1 MRNSKIPSICVLLGF
16 LVVVDGLAGFA
27 GAENHPTKAVKT
39 HQADLPEIEMFA
51 AMESGKLEVQLI
63 PTDSTRGHVL
73 LKNNTDLPLNV
84 KLPEAFAGLP
94 VLAQFG
100 GGRGGRGGGMGGMG
114 MGGGGMGGMSQG
126 MGGGMGGMGMGG
138 GGMGMGGGFFNVE
151 PGKARK
157 IQVPLVC
164 LEHGKPDPRPRIPY
178 VIKPLEE
185 VSDSPE
191 VYELC
196 SMLGYGQIDQ
206 RAAQV
211 AAWHLQN
218 KMSWNQL
225 ATKEIR
231 HLNGFREPYFTSD
244 EIYRGMLI
252 VRETELRAESRPR
265 TLSPG
270 EKQEPIEF
278 LKDKELGAS

>member
-1 MRNSKIPSICVLLGF
+1 MRNSNILGICVLLGF
-16 LVVVDGLAGFA
+16 LVVMDGLAEFA
-27 GAENHPTKAVKT
+27 GAEDRPTRAVKT
-39 HQADLPEIEMFA
+39 RQADLPKIEMFA
-51 AMESGKLEVQLI
+51 AMESGKLEVKLI
-63 PTDSTRGHVL
+63 PMDSTRGHVL
-73 LKNNTDLPLNV
+73 LKNKTDLPLSV

-100 GGRGGRGGGMGGMG
+100 GRGGDRGDRGNRGGGF
-114 MGGGGMGGMSQG
+114 GGGGGMSQG

-138 GGMGMGGGFFNVE
+138 MGGMGMGGGFFNVE

-206 RAAQV
+206 RTAQV

-218 KMSWNQL
+218 EMSWKQL

-231 HLNGFREPYFTSD
+231 HLNGVHEPYFTSD
-244 EIYRGMLI
+244 EIYRAMLI
-252 VRETELRAESRPR
+252 VHETELRAESRPR
-265 TLSPG
+265 TFSPG
-270 EKQEPIEF
+270 EKQAPIKF

>member
-1 MRNSKIPSICVLLGF
+1 MRSSKILGICVLLGS
-16 LVVVDGLAGFA
+16 LVVVDGLAEFA
-27 GAENHPTKAVKT
+27 GAEDHPSRAVKIR
-39 HQADLPEIEMFA
+39 QVDLPKIEMFA
-51 AMESGKLEVQLI
+51 AMESGKLEVKLI

-73 LKNNTDLPLNV
+73 LKNKTDLPLSV

-100 GGRGGRGGGMGGMG
+100 GGGGDRGDRGNRGGG
-114 MGGGGMGGMSQG
+114 GGMSQG

-138 GGMGMGGGFFNVE
+138 MGMGGMGGGFFNVQ

-218 KMSWNQL
+218 EMSWNQL

-231 HLNGFREPYFTSD
+231 HLNGVREPYFSSD
-244 EIYRGMLI
+244 EIYRAMLI

-265 TLSPG
+265 TFSPG
-270 EKQEPIEF
+270 EKQAPIKF
-278 LKDKELGAS
+278 LKDRELGAS

>member
-1 MRNSKIPSICVLLGF
+1 GMG
-16 LVVVDGLAGFA
+16 
-27 GAENHPTKAVKT
+27 
-39 HQADLPEIEMFA
+39 M
-51 AMESGKLEVQLI
+51 
-63 PTDSTRGHVL
+63 
-73 LKNNTDLPLNV
+73 
-84 KLPEAFAGLP
+84 
-94 VLAQFG
+94 
-100 GGRGGRGGGMGGMG
+100 GMGGMG
-114 MGGGGMGGMSQG
+114 MGG
-126 MGGGMGGMGMGG
+126 
-138 GGMGMGGGFFNVE
+138 MGGGFFNVQ

-218 KMSWNQL
+218 EMSWNQL

-231 HLNGFREPYFTSD
+231 HLNGVREPYFSSD
-244 EIYRGMLI
+244 EIYRAMLI

-265 TLSPG
+265 TFSPG
-270 EKQEPIEF
+270 EKQAPIKF
-278 LKDKELGAS
+278 LKDRELGAS